1 VKNIFPSKNLFW
13 DLTAVLIFI
22 AVIYFLVVPVSRV
35 LLGSLQ
41 THEGGAWTL
50 ENFLFFIKY
59 RTYWKSLANSVGVS
73 LAASALTIVLA
84 VPLAFMVSRWN
95 IRGKP
100 FIIAFSTIPLMLPS
114 FISAFAWII
123 LLGRVGFVTGFI
135 QSLGIPFQSIYG
147 YTGVIMVFTLQF
159 YPYVFLM
166 TLSGFN
172 SVDESIE
179 EAGRSLGTGP
189 VKTFIKVSTPL
200 VLPGILSGTL
210 LVFMTAV
217 ENFGVPMV
225 IGEQKP
231 FLAVQAYMEFTSD
244 IGQHPGMAYALSVV
258 LILVTMTSLMAQRY
272 YLRKRNFI
280 QSAKGRPQIKE
291 LRSGVR
297 RLATG
302 YCFAVVTVPLIP
314 FFVALV
320 ISFMEMRG
328 PVIHPNFSLQ
338 NYSYAF
344 SHMARPIFNSYF
356 LASVATMISVV
367 IGVPAGYILTR
378 RRSMLG
384 DGLDF
389 AIMLPF
395 TIAGT
400 VLGIA
405 LIMMF
410 NTGFLVLTGTWMILV
425 LSYTIRKM
433 PFVARS
439 SSSILYQLDPSMEE
453 ASISLGVNPMKT
465 FFKITIRLMAG
476 GIIAGA
482 ILTWVTTIS
491 ELSSTIVLQT
501 PGWSTMTVEM
511 FQGILS
517 DDMGMASA
525 FASILIVSAI
535 VPLLIIIGRFKE
547 EGSSLF

>member
-1 VKNIFPSKNLFW
+1 MKYTFQSKNLFW
-13 DLTAVLIFI
+13 NLTALLMFI
-22 AVIYFLVVPVSRV
+22 AVIYFLVIPVSRI
-35 LLGSLQ
+35 LLGSFQ
-41 THEGGAWTL
+41 TVEGGSWTL
-50 ENFLFFIKY
+50 ENFVSFTKY
-59 RTYWKSLANSVGVS
+59 RTYWKSLANSVYVS
-73 LAASALTIVLA
+73 LAASFLTIVFA
-84 VPLAFMVSRWN
+84 VPMAFMVSRFN
-95 IRGKP
+95 VRGKP
-100 FIIAFSTIPLMLPS
+100 YIIALSTIPLILPS
-114 FISAFAWII
+114 FISAFAWIV
-123 LLGRVGFVTGFI
+123 LLGRSGIITGLV
-135 QSLGIPFQSIYG
+135 QSIGIPFQSIYG
-147 YTGVIMVFTLQF
+147 YTGIIMVFTVQF

-189 VKTFIKVSTPL
+189 VVTFIKVSMPL

-231 FLAVQAYMEFTSD
+231 FLAVQAYMEFTSE
-244 IGQHPGMAYALSVV
+244 IGDHPGMAYALSVV
-258 LILVTMTSLMAQRY
+258 LILVTMTSLLAQRY

-280 QSAKGRPQIKE
+280 QSAKGRPQVKE
-291 LRSGVR
+291 LIGWPRFF
-297 RLATG
+297 ATG
-302 YCFAVVTVPLIP
+302 YCFTVVLIPLIP
-314 FFVALV
+314 FMVALV

-338 NYSYAF
+338 NYAYAF
-344 SHMARPIFNSYF
+344 GHMARPIFNSYF
-356 LASVATMISVV
+356 LATTATLASVV
-367 IGVPAGYILTR
+367 VGVPAGYILTR
-378 RRSMLG
+378 RRSAVG
-384 DGLDF
+384 DALDL

-405 LIMMF
+405 LIVMF
-410 NTGFLVLTGTWMILV
+410 NTGILILTGTWMILA
-425 LSYTIRKM
+425 LSYVIRKM
-433 PFVARS
+433 PFIARS
-439 SSSILYQLDPSMEE
+439 SSSILYQLDPALEE

-476 GIIAGA
+476 GILAGA

-511 FQGILS
+511 FQGIIS

-525 FASILIVSAI
+525 FASILIVSAV
-535 VPLLIIIGRFKE
+535 VPLLIIISRFKD
-547 EGSSLF
+547 EGASLF

>member
-1 VKNIFPSKNLFW
+1 
-13 DLTAVLIFI
+13 
-22 AVIYFLVVPVSRV
+22 
-35 LLGSLQ
+35 
-41 THEGGAWTL
+41 
-50 ENFLFFIKY
+50 
-59 RTYWKSLANSVGVS
+59 
-73 LAASALTIVLA
+73 
-84 VPLAFMVSRWN
+84 
-95 IRGKP
+95 
-100 FIIAFSTIPLMLPS
+100 
-114 FISAFAWII
+114 
-123 LLGRVGFVTGFI
+123 
-135 QSLGIPFQSIYG
+135 
-147 YTGVIMVFTLQF
+147 MVFTLQF

-172 SVDESIE
+172 SVDESLE

-189 VKTFIKVSTPL
+189 VKTFVKVSMPL

-231 FLAVQAYMEFTSD
+231 FLAVQAYVEFTSD

-258 LILVTMTSLMAQRY
+258 LIMVTMTSLMAQRY

-291 LRSGVR
+291 LRGRAR

-314 FFVALV
+314 FFVALI

-344 SHMARPIFNSYF
+344 GHMARPIFNSYF
-356 LASVATMISVV
+356 LATVATMVSVV

-378 RRSMLG
+378 RRSMIG

-405 LIMMF
+405 LIVMF
-410 NTGFLVLTGTWMILV
+410 NTGFLVLTGTWMILA
-425 LSYTIRKM
+425 LSYIIRKM
-433 PFVARS
+433 PFIARS

>member
-1 VKNIFPSKNLFW
+1 LKHIFQSKNHFW
-13 DLTAVLIFI
+13 NLTALLIFI

-35 LLGSLQ
+35 LLGSFQ
-41 THEGGAWTL
+41 TQANGALTL
-50 ENFLFFIKY
+50 ENFLTFVKY

-100 FIIAFSTIPLMLPS
+100 LIIALSTIPLMLPS
-114 FISAFAWII
+114 FISAFAWIF
-123 LLGRVGFVTGFI
+123 LLGRSGIATGLL
-135 QSLGIPFQSIYG
+135 QSIGIPFKSIYG
-147 YTGVIMVFTLQF
+147 YTGVIMVFTIQF

-189 VKTFIKVSTPL
+189 VKTFIKVSMPL

-210 LVFMTAV
+210 LVFMTSV
-217 ENFGVPMV
+217 ENFGVPMI

-231 FLAVQAYMEFTSD
+231 FLAVQAYIEFTSD
-244 IGQHPGMAYALSVV
+244 IGLHPGMAYALSVL

-280 QSAKGRPQIKE
+280 QSAKGRPRITE
-291 LRSGVR
+291 LRKGPR

-302 YCFAVVTVPLIP
+302 YCFAVVSVPLIP
-314 FFVALV
+314 FFVALI

-338 NYSYAF
+338 NYSYAL

-356 LASVATMISVV
+356 LATVATLVSVV

-378 RRSMLG
+378 RRSVIG
-384 DGLDF
+384 DALDF

-405 LIMMF
+405 LIVMF
-410 NTGFLVLTGTWMILV
+410 NTGFLVLTGTWMILA

-453 ASISLGVNPMKT
+453 ASISLGVSPMKT
-465 FFKITIRLMAG
+465 FFKITIRLMTG

>member
-1 VKNIFPSKNLFW
+1 MKNIFQSKNLFW

-22 AVIYFLVVPVSRV
+22 AVIYFLVFPVSRV

-41 THEGGAWTL
+41 IEEGGVWTL
-50 ENFLFFIKY
+50 ENFLSFAKY

-100 FIIAFSTIPLMLPS
+100 FIIALSTIPLMLPS

-123 LLGRVGFVTGFI
+123 LLGRAGFVTGFL

-147 YTGVIMVFTLQF
+147 YTGVIMVFTVQF

-189 VKTFIKVSTPL
+189 VKTFIKVSMPL

-291 LRSGVR
+291 LRGGAR

-302 YCFAVVTVPLIP
+302 CCFAVVLVPLIP

-328 PVIHPNFSLQ
+328 PVIHLNFSLQ

-344 SHMARPIFNSYF
+344 THMARPIFNSYF
-356 LASVATMISVV
+356 LASVATLISVV

-378 RRSMLG
+378 RRSALG

-405 LIMMF
+405 LIVMF
-410 NTGFLVLTGTWMILV
+410 NTGFLVLTGTWMILA

-433 PFVARS
+433 PFIARS